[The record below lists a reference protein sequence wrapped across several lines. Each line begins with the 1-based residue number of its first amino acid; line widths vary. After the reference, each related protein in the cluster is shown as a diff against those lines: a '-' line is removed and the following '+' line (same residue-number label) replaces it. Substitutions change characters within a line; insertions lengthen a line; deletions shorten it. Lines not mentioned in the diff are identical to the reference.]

1 MFGKLKSRSFSSL
14 SIFWHAW
21 KSYSLYVE
29 SIAEKHPSKQR
40 RNISYWQDKLFTKV
54 IRYALPLGLLI
65 LLPTVIIEYQ
75 HGDLLIAFVDVMS
88 LFLVAL
94 VTLNGKLAYLFRKCF
109 VVVVLV
115 LFSVVKIAALGS
127 FGIGSIYLLAL
138 SVFMSLSFSK
148 ALAYL
153 SVVLNLLICAGF
165 ALIIGFHFLELPIM
179 GRYSLGSWLIYSLNF
194 LFVDLILVML
204 VLYVVHGLENSIKD
218 SDTLFIRLATELD
231 EKIERNNLLEESET
245 HYKSLFFLN
254 PSPMLIYDP
263 SNLKFLQVNGAAI
276 MRYGYTE
283 QEFSAMKIDSIL
295 PEHEQNQ
302 YLLAMGNEN
311 QANLGFQN
319 INKHLSKSGET
330 FIAELKVSPIVFR
343 GINAR
348 LCIIRD
354 ITAEM
359 EHSAAIEEQH
369 KKLKQIAYMQSHVI
383 RAPLARVLGLVDLL
397 KLEHDHQTH
406 EQLLTHLEN
415 SAKELDEMIKEI
427 VKQT

>member
-1 MFGKLKSRSFSSL
+1 MFGKLKSRSFSGL
-14 SIFWHAW
+14 SIFWYAW

-29 SIAEKHPSKQR
+29 SIAEKHPSNQR
-40 RNISYWQDKLFTKV
+40 KNITYWQDKLFTKV

-65 LLPTVIIEYQ
+65 LLPTIIIEYR
-75 HGDLLIAFVDVMS
+75 HGDWLIAFVDVMA
-88 LFLVAL
+88 LFAVAL
-94 VTLNGKLAYLFRKCF
+94 VTLNGNLAYLFRKGF

-148 ALAYL
+148 ILAYL
-153 SVVLNLLICAGF
+153 SIVLNLLICAGF

-179 GRYSLGSWLIYSLNF
+179 ARYSLGSWLIYSLNF

-254 PSPMLIYDP
+254 PSPMWIYDP
-263 SNLKFLQVNGAAI
+263 SSLKFLQVNGAAI

-283 QEFSAMKIDSIL
+283 QEFGAMKIDAIL
-295 PEHEQNQ
+295 PEHEQSQ

-311 QANLGFQN
+311 QANLGIQN

-330 FIAELKVSPIVFR
+330 FIAELKVSPILFK

-354 ITAEM
+354 ITAEIA
-359 EHSAAIEEQH
+359 HSAAIEEQH

-397 KLEHDHQTH
+397 KLEHDYQTH

>member
-29 SIAEKHPSKQR
+29 SIAEKRPSNQR

-65 LLPTVIIEYQ
+65 LLPTVVIEYR
-75 HGDLLIAFVDVMS
+75 HGDLMIAFVDVMS
-88 LFLVAL
+88 LFAVAL
-94 VTLNGKLAYLFRKCF
+94 VTLNGNLAYLFRKCF

-148 ALAYL
+148 ILAYL
-153 SVVLNLLICAGF
+153 SIVLNLLICSGF
-165 ALIIGFHFLELPIM
+165 ALIIGFHLMELPIM
-179 GRYSLGSWLIYSLNF
+179 ARYTLGSWLIYSLNF

-204 VLYVVHGLENSIKD
+204 VLYVVQGLENSIKD
-218 SDTLFIRLATELD
+218 SDTLFIRLATELE

-254 PSPMLIYDP
+254 PSPMWIYDP
-263 SNLKFLQVNGAAI
+263 SSLKFLQVNGAAI

-283 QEFSAMKIDSIL
+283 QEFGNMKIDAIV
-295 PEHEQNQ
+295 PEHEHKQ
-302 YLLAMGNEN
+302 YLLAMGNEH
-311 QANLGFQN
+311 QANSSFQN
-319 INKHLSKSGET
+319 INKHFSKSGET
-330 FIAELKVSPIVFR
+330 FIAELKVSPILFK
-343 GINAR
+343 GINAC

-354 ITAEM
+354 ITAEIA
-359 EHSAAIEEQH
+359 HSAAIEEQH
-369 KKLKQIAYMQSHVI
+369 KKLKQIAYMQSHFL

-397 KLEHDHQTH
+397 KLEHDDQTH

-427 VKQT
+427 IKQT